1 MFAGANREC
10 ICLFMLLV
18 LSALVFAC
26 HGLMYRRT
34 ITNTRRLL
42 ALRMT
47 VQYADLLPDDTGA
60 SLFFRAYL
68 LPFLLWKHA
77 CLCSGMWFRRVSV
90 TVFIWVRIKSECS
103 TSKASVVR

>member
-1 MFAGANREC
+1 
-10 ICLFMLLV
+10 MLLV

-26 HGLMYRRT
+26 HGLMCRRT

-68 LPFLLWKHA
+68 LPF
-77 CLCSGMWFRRVSV
+77 
-90 TVFIWVRIKSECS
+90 
-103 TSKASVVR
+103 

>member
-47 VQYADLLPDDTGA
+47 VQCADLLPDDTGA
-60 SLFFRAYL
+60 SLFFH
-68 LPFLLWKHA
+68 LPSSFVVET
-77 CLCSGMWFRRVSV
+77 CVSLFSHV
-90 TVFIWVRIKSECS
+90 VETGVCTRLHMGYA
-103 TSKASVVR
+103 SKASALH

>member
-1 MFAGANREC
+1 MSMCVCFAGANREC
-10 ICLFMLLV
+10 ICLFMLLA

-47 VQYADLLPDDTGA
+47 VQCADLLPDDTGA

-68 LPFLLWKHA
+68 LPFFIVETCVSL
-77 CLCSGMWFRRVSV
+77 FRQ
-90 TVFIWVRIKSECS
+90 
-103 TSKASVVR
+103 VV